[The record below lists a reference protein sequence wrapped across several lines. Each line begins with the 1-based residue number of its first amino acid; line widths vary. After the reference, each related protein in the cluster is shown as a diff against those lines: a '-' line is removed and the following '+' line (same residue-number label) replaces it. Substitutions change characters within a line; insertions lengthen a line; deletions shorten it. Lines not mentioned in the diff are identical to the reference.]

1 MLPSEPEKTKR
12 PPGVCVPWEEKRKEL
27 PRISGDEQLMKQ
39 VWENIDSLGYV
50 YIWQCLL
57 SF

>member
-1 MLPSEPEKTKR
+1 MPEQNTPKR
-12 PPGVCVPWEEKRKEL
+12 DPGVCVPWEEKRREFPEIKGDQEL
-27 PRISGDEQLMKQ
+27 VKQ
-39 VWENIDSLGYV
+39 VWEDVDALGYT

>member
-1 MLPSEPEKTKR
+1 MMSEQNTPKR
-12 PPGVCVPWEEKRKEL
+12 DPGVCVPWEEKRKEFPEIKGNEDL
-27 PRISGDEQLMKQ
+27 VKQ
-39 VWENIDSLGYV
+39 VWEDVDALGYT

>member
-1 MLPSEPEKTKR
+1 MMSEQNTAKR
-12 PPGVCVPWEEKRKEL
+12 DPGVCVPWEEKRQEFPEIK
-27 PRISGDEQLMKQ
+27 GDQDLVKQ
-39 VWENIDSLGYV
+39 VWEDVDALGYT